1 MNSFDVVFF
10 VALTY
15 GLIRGLIKG
24 LVIEVSGMIA
34 LVFGIFGAF
43 KFSSVLGNF
52 LIDYV
57 NWEPKIIQIISFILL
72 FIGIIYCISL
82 LAKMLTKALK
92 IIALGLLN
100 RLAGGLFGVLKWITI
115 LSAFT
120 LIYREINTIVTLMP
134 KTVLEESISYP
145 FLSNLSSILFD
156 WVLNNETIKNQSII

>member
-10 VALTY
+10 V
-15 GLIRGLIKG
+15 
-24 LVIEVSGMIA
+24 
-34 LVFGIFGAF
+34 
-43 KFSSVLGNF
+43 
-52 LIDYV
+52 
-57 NWEPKIIQIISFILL
+57 LL
-72 FIGIIYCISL
+72 FIGIIYFISL

-120 LIYREINTIVTLMP
+120 LIYQEINTIVTLMP